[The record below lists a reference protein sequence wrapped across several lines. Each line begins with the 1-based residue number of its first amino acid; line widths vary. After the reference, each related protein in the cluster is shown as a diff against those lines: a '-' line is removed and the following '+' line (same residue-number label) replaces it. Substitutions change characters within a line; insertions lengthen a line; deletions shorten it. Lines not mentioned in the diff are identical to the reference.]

1 MMFLRVCT
9 YSSGSPHNH
18 ACAASLSGLNRFI
31 FKRAHELR
39 KSGQGILEELG
50 ERGWV
55 DLINVVLVR
64 ITIAVKRHHDPSN
77 SHKAPHLQLRTYS

>member
-64 ITIAVKRHHDPSN
+64 ITIDMIKHAEQN
-77 SHKAPHLQLRTYS
+77 QLGKERVY